1 MAKIGFIG
9 LGHMGSRMAKNLINA
24 GHELIVYDL
33 KQPAI
38 QNLVNQGA
46 KAANSLKD
54 VATNS
59 EVIFTMLQNS
69 DEVVDVCLAP
79 DGLFNHMSKET
90 LYIDTSSINI
100 NVCRD
105 IHMEAENQ
113 GLSMIDAPVSGGVK
127 GAETATLT
135 IMVGGHKE
143 DFDKAKKYLD
153 VLGKKVVYTGIA
165 GNGQAAKICNNMVLG
180 ISMIGVSEAF
190 VLAKKLG
197 LDPKDFFDIAN
208 NSSAQCWS
216 LSQYCP
222 EPNII
227 ENVPSDN
234 DYEPGFTARMM
245 LKDLRLSQK
254 AATSV
259 NVSTPL
265 GANAAALYSL
275 FVNGGYG
282 EKDFSGII
290 KFLEGEI

>member
-9 LGHMGSRMAKNLINA
+9 LGRMGAPMAKHLIKA
-24 GHELIVYDL
+24 GHQLLAYDL

-38 QNLVNQGA
+38 QNLVKEGA
-46 KAANSLKD
+46 IAANSITDIAK
-54 VATNS
+54 NS
-59 EVIFTMLQNS
+59 DVIFTMLQNS

-79 DGLFNHMSKET
+79 DGLFAHMSKDT

-105 IHMEAENQ
+105 LHMEAENQ
-113 GLSMIDAPVSGGVK
+113 GLHMIDAPVSGGVK

-135 IMVGGHKE
+135 IMVGGQKD
-143 DFDKAKKYLD
+143 DFEKAKEYLEL
-153 VLGKKVVYTGIA
+153 LGKRIIHTGIA

-180 ISMIGVSEAF
+180 ISMIGISEAF

-197 LDPKDFFDIAN
+197 LEPQIFFDVAN

-216 LSQYCP
+216 LSNYCP
-222 EPNII
+222 EPNILD
-227 ENVPSDN
+227 NVPSDN
-234 DYEPGFTARMM
+234 NYEPGFSARMM

>member
-1 MAKIGFIG
+1 VAKIGFIG

>member
-1 MAKIGFIG
+1 
-9 LGHMGSRMAKNLINA
+9 
-24 GHELIVYDL
+24 
-33 KQPAI
+33 
-38 QNLVNQGA
+38 
-46 KAANSLKD
+46 
-54 VATNS
+54 
-59 EVIFTMLQNS
+59 MLQNS

-79 DGLFNHMSKET
+79 DGIFEHMPKQS

-100 NVCRD
+100 NVCREL
-105 IHMEAENQ
+105 HLEAENR
-113 GLSMIDAPVSGGVK
+113 GLNMIDAPVSGGIK
-127 GAETATLT
+127 GAQSASLT

-143 DFDKAKKYLD
+143 YYNNALEYLNI
-153 VLGKKVVYTGIA
+153 LAHKVVYTGIS

-180 ISMIGVSEAF
+180 ISMIGISEAF

-197 LDPKDFFDIAN
+197 LDPQVFFDVAN
-208 NSSAQCWS
+208 SSSAQCWS
-216 LSQYCP
+216 LSNYCP
-222 EPNII
+222 EPNMI

-234 DYEPGFTARMM
+234 NYEPGFTARMM

-275 FVNGGYG
+275 YVNGGYG

>member
-1 MAKIGFIG
+1 MAKIGFVG
-9 LGHMGSRMAKNLINA
+9 LGQMGSRMAKNLINA

-79 DGLFNHMSKET
+79 DGLFNHMSKNS

-105 IHMEAENQ
+105 LHMEAETQ
-113 GLSMIDAPVSGGVK
+113 GLSMIDAPVSGGIK
-127 GAETATLT
+127 GAEAASLT

-143 DFDKAKKYLD
+143 DFDKAVNYLEL
-153 VLGKKVVYTGIA
+153 LGKKIVYTGIA
-165 GNGQAAKICNNMVLG
+165 GTGQAAKICNNMVLG

-197 LDPKDFFDIAN
+197 LDPKVFFDVAN

-216 LSQYCP
+216 LSNYCP
-222 EPNII
+222 EPNIM

-234 DYEPGFTARMM
+234 NYEPGFTARMM

>member
-33 KQPAI
+33 KHPAI

-46 KAANSLKD
+46 NAANSLKD
-54 VATNS
+54 IALNS
-59 EVIFTMLQNS
+59 DVIFTMLQNS

-79 DGLFNHMSKET
+79 DGLFNHMAKET

-105 IHMEAENQ
+105 LHMEAENQ

-127 GAETATLT
+127 GAEDASLT
-135 IMVGGHKE
+135 IMVGGHKD
-143 DFDKAKKYLD
+143 DFEKAKKYLD
-153 VLGKKVVYTGIA
+153 ILGKKVVYTGIA

-197 LDPKDFFDIAN
+197 LDPKVFFDVAN

-216 LSQYCP
+216 LSNYCP
-222 EPNII
+222 EPNVLD
-227 ENVPSDN
+227 NVPADH